1 LNRSKGRQGNKTFT
15 KNYNSDRK
23 QKFQKKEE
31 HYLDAFN
38 PSIEVRNGDVNKA
51 IRVLKKRLEKSDFQ
65 KELAKQQYYEKPSET
80 RKRKKAQAKK
90 RWQKQVR
97 DGIMSGQ
104 MRPYEVTGQKYLKS
118 KRKTRKMNDQREMM
132 RRMQRDRG
140 YFA

>member
-65 KELAKQQYYEKPSET
+65 KELAKQQYYETKTALTSILKLCFTIET
-80 RKRKKAQAKK
+80 R
-90 RWQKQVR
+90 
-97 DGIMSGQ
+97 S
-104 MRPYEVTGQKYLKS
+104 L
-118 KRKTRKMNDQREMM
+118 
-132 RRMQRDRG
+132 
-140 YFA
+140 

>member
-1 LNRSKGRQGNKTFT
+1 MNRSKGKQGNKNFT

-38 PSIEVRNGDVNKA
+38 PSVEVRNGDVNKA
-51 IRVLKKRLEKSDFQ
+51 IRVLKKRLEKADFQ

-104 MRPYEVTGQKYLKS
+104 MRPYEVTGQKHLKS

-132 RRMQRDRG
+132 RRMQRERG
-140 YFA
+140 YFS